1 MTATGETCL
10 GRFLLFLK
18 TQIKNHQNGLWR
30 CDLHHRLDSQND
42 FLAKHHDHHLSD
54 HQMVDQVLDEDD
66 YHDQVYQII
75 LIFR

>member
-1 MTATGETCL
+1 MFGQVFA
-10 GRFLLFLK
+10 FSKK
-18 TQIKNHQNGLWR
+18 TNKNYQNGLWR

-42 FLAKHHDHHLSD
+42 FLAKHHDHHPSD